1 MMNPRTQYFCAWC
14 GVAFV
19 VLFTLGWWII
29 ASYVPPLSPTLT
41 AAEVA
46 DFYQRNTGSIRFG
59 LMPTMISAALTAPW
73 VAVIAVQ
80 MKRIEGEFPVL
91 TYAQLV
97 AGAVGIVVLLLPPL
111 IWTTVAFRVDRD
123 PQLMQ
128 LMNDF
133 AWLLFIMTFSPAFI
147 QNLVIGLAIFSDR
160 NTTPVFPRWLGY
172 FNIWVAILFV
182 PGGLITFFKTGPF
195 AWNGLL
201 AFWVP
206 LVIFFAWF
214 LVMFVAL
221 LKSIRE
227 QKAAL
232 QKTVPV

>member
-1 MMNPRTQYFCAWC
+1 MNPKTQLFCAWC
-14 GVAFV
+14 GIGFV

-29 ASYVPPLSPTLT
+29 ASYVPPLSPTLG

-59 LMPTMISAALTAPW
+59 LMLTMISAALTAPW

-91 TYAQLV
+91 TYTQLV

-111 IWTTVAFRVDRD
+111 IWTTAAFRLDRD

-147 QNLVIGLAIFSDR
+147 QNLVIGLAIFSDK
-160 NTTPVFPRWLGY
+160 NAVPVFPRWLAY

-206 LVIFFAWF
+206 LVIFFVWF

-221 LKSIRE
+221 LKTIRE
-227 QKAAL
+227 QESAPPKIESA
-232 QKTVPV
+232 